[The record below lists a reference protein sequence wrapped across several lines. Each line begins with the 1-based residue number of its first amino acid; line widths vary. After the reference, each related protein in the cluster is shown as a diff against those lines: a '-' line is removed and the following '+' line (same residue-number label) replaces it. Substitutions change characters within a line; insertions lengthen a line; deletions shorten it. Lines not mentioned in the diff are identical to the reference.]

1 MCLGHRLWSKEAGIR
16 LARSQASLVIRQ
28 GTYLTFSGWSS
39 VGKGDDSLGKLAA
52 MKLADCCRSGGLT
65 SQLAAGRG
73 STACTVSCKYSL
85 SELHRPGG
93 CGITGSIFSEPGWWK
108 QQRSLVICHVHPP
121 NKAELERFPQAPQGT
136 WPRDRVLR
144 KTQTIQGD

>member
-1 MCLGHRLWSKEAGIR
+1 MFGRVSKVGEGVGKLHGVEKGRLQVCLGHRLWSKEAGIR

-39 VGKGDDSLGKLAA
+39 VGKGDDNLGKLAA

-73 STACTVSCKYSL
+73 S
-85 SELHRPGG
+85 
-93 CGITGSIFSEPGWWK
+93 
-108 QQRSLVICHVHPP
+108 
-121 NKAELERFPQAPQGT
+121 
-136 WPRDRVLR
+136 VLCWHM
-144 KTQTIQGD
+144 